1 MLLSLRFRH
10 LCYSNEADGKD
21 AIMFLSR
28 EYCERPLTDAEL
40 EKQRLAVS
48 ALRENLP
55 TASAAKAPVRDA
67 SGSPPRDSD
76 ASA

>member
-10 LCYSNEADGKD
+10 LYYSNEADGND

-28 EYCERPLTDAEL
+28 EYCERPLTAAEL

-55 TASAAKAPVRDA
+55 AA
-67 SGSPPRDSD
+67 
-76 ASA
+76 